1 MLKIVC
7 AFAALMLVAALAA
20 PELAPRLLAMLQ
32 QHAPASSPLAET
44 QSAGG
49 RMVLKADARG
59 HSLSPVSL
67 NGLSFDGVVDTGA
80 TFVSLTYEDGRRLGL
95 VAPGDRFDV
104 AVQTAN
110 GTAKAKKVRL
120 NTVRLGSITVRD
132 VDALVA
138 SGPGQLPTNLLGMSF
153 LGRLNRFEVRRG
165 QLVLEE

>member
-1 MLKIVC
+1 
-7 AFAALMLVAALAA
+7 
-20 PELAPRLLAMLQ
+20 
-32 QHAPASSPLAET
+32 
-44 QSAGG
+44 
-49 RMVLKADARG
+49 MVLKADARG
-59 HSLSPVSL
+59 HYLSQVSL